1 MAGGENRRVERAQ
14 NLETVQHAINPVET
28 PPQRRGVQVA
38 AAQYRRQTWI
48 RARPAGKYV
57 ADFVGVYPTTR
68 LFAPLHEKTA
78 ARHIIVGQR
87 QATTAAVGGAAALG
101 HVHQRFPKQF
111 LVHCDQHF
119 SPGAP
124 TVKRQGEIGRASV
137 RARVRQY
144 GETSGGAVPLKK
156 KKRN

>member
-87 QATTAAVGGAAALG
+87 HSTTAAVGGAPDFG
-101 HVHQRFPKQF
+101 HVPLRFPKPF
-111 LVHCDQHF
+111 LVPCDQNLY
-119 SPGAP
+119 PGAP
-124 TVKRQGEIGRASV
+124 PVKRQGGFS
-137 RARVRQY
+137 
-144 GETSGGAVPLKK
+144 
-156 KKRN
+156 